1 MKRGLLCTFT
11 LFLAICLADTDELQR
26 PAPGKDWLAVP
37 MEKANAEIVRLKK
50 ELSDLYTEAQ
60 QNGVDAQE
68 KLSGIQA
75 KRDELHAAFQKVQ
88 LLSGQF
94 TEEEAYAF
102 WYGKITTIR
111 QLLIEFG
118 EANTLYSIPDDVAQ
132 MTIQLQ
138 GALPIA
144 SSCWPDMIHAL
155 LWEKGIGVEKVNPY
169 LHRLYKVKG
178 GAAAPMIFVE
188 KVSGLDSLNED
199 AHAAI
204 VIHFPAAESKKLRFL
219 ETAGAAQHVNV
230 HAFEREVLLSGS
242 AARLANFAR
251 LAEFILFGQKS
262 SKIRPI
268 TLQKMTAKE
277 ATTLVEGAL
286 GQRPSKFSTSKRG
299 EIHNLRAFALSDT
312 GHMLILSGEEKEIE
326 QAENLIKDVESNLQ
340 DPVEKTVYWYTC
352 KHSSAE
358 DIAKTLSKIYPKLL
372 SNNIRPQEAMGD
384 ISEDEEEESGSRSVS
399 RANSDSESK
408 DFIVDAKTGSIIMA
422 VERRALPEIKS
433 LLKRL
438 DVPKKMV
445 QIEVLLFEKTTRN
458 NNQFGLKNFGLGSG
472 AKTTEKSGLNYDGLG
487 NQDSPGGILD
497 FFFSRLKRGAIPAY
511 DLAYRFMLSN
521 RDIQLNA
528 CPSITTINA
537 VPAVISITN
546 EISVDNGITYLEGK
560 DRSVPKQS
568 FSRER
573 YGITITVTP
582 TIHDRIDEQ
591 EDEGSITLETNIN
604 FESIN
609 RNQHNRPDVTKRH
622 IENQVRI
629 QNGKTVI
636 IGGLRQKDASGNA
649 NKIPFLGQIPG
660 IGKLFSYTEMDDL
673 QTEMFIFITPKI
685 IEDKKESLEKLQKDE
700 LKRRPGDLPDFI
712 KAKQRSE
719 AQEKERLFER
729 SIELLTRSSDA
740 ITSN

>member
-1 MKRGLLCTFT
+1 M
-11 LFLAICLADTDELQR
+11 ADAQDCPKQM
-26 PAPGKDWLAVP
+26 PAKDWLAEP
-37 MEKANAEIVRLKK
+37 MEKANIEIAKLKK
-50 ELSDLYTEAQ
+50 ELSDLYTQAEKDSSATKENIEA
-60 QNGVDAQE
+60 V
-68 KLSGIQA
+68 QA
-75 KRDELHAAFQKVQ
+75 KRKELHAALTRAQ
-88 LLSGQF
+88 LLTAQLS
-94 TEEEAYAF
+94 EDESYAF
-102 WYGKITTIR
+102 WYGKNTTVR

-118 EANTLYSIPDDVAQ
+118 EADKLYSIPEDVGQ
-132 MTIQLQ
+132 IVIQLQ

-144 SSCWPDMIHAL
+144 SSCWPEMIKAL
-155 LWEKGIGVEKVNPY
+155 LWEKGVSVEKVNPY
-169 LHRLYKVKG
+169 LYRLYKIKG
-178 GAAAPMIFVE
+178 GAAGPMTYVE
-188 KVSGLDSLNED
+188 KVSDLEALNEH

-204 VIHFPAAESKKLRFL
+204 VIRFPAAESKKLRFL

-230 HAFEREVLLSGS
+230 HAFEREVLLSGP
-242 AARLANFAR
+242 AARLANFAH

-286 GQRPSKFSTSKRG
+286 GQKPSKFSTSKRG

-312 GHMLILSGEEKEIE
+312 SHMLILSGEQKEIE

-352 KHSSAE
+352 KHSSAD

-372 SNNIRPQEAMGD
+372 TNNLKAVESARDSVDD
-384 ISEDEEEESGSRSVS
+384 IDDEPVSESTSKSSET
-399 RANSDSESK
+399 ESK

-422 VERRALPEIKS
+422 VERRTLPEIKS

-458 NNQFGLKNFGLGSG
+458 NNQFGLKNFGLGAG
-472 AKTTEKSGLNYDGLG
+472 ASNSNATGLKYGGLG
-487 NQDSPGGILD
+487 NQKSPGGILD
-497 FFFSRLKRGAIPAY
+497 FFFNRLKWGAIPAY

-546 EISVDNGITYLEGK
+546 EISVDNGITYIEGK
-560 DRSVPKQS
+560 DNAVPKQS

-582 TIHDRIDEQ
+582 TIHAMLDEE
-591 EDEGSITLETNIN
+591 EDGGSITLETNIN

-609 RNQHNRPDVTKRH
+609 RNQNNRPDVTKRH

-685 IEDKKESLEKLQKDE
+685 IEDKKESFEKMQKEE
-700 LKRRPGDLPDFI
+700 LKKRPGDLPDFVR
-712 KAKQRSE
+712 AKKLSE
-719 AQEKERLFER
+719 AKEKERLFEK

-740 ITSN
+740 ITAN